1 MERAAHA
8 KALPGIRLEVEFN
21 HGQKGEVGLKNRL
34 SGPMCEPWKN
44 PEFSQRVP
52 VDDSGAICRPN
63 RAGLAPGS
71 LYREICSAEKP

>member
-1 MERAAHA
+1 MARVW
-8 KALPGIRLEVEFN
+8 PGFRLEVKSN
-21 HGQKGEVGLKNRL
+21 LVGTGRWPWKGGCPV
-34 SGPMCEPWKN
+34 PMFEPWKN